1 MINNPYIDLVK
12 NHEKIIV
19 DTQKMRNTQW
29 KWWDFFANKNP
40 LILEI
45 GTGLG
50 NFFSKQVQENSE
62 KNYLGMEIRYKR
74 LYQTAEKCLWNKA
87 TYSQN
92 NITPSPER
100 GGLGRGNW
108 TDSELNKDNFVLL
121 KEYWEKIWEIFWEWE
136 LSECYI
142 FFPDPWAKKK
152 SQLKNRLLQR
162 QFLNDLFSVMWD
174 DAKVVIKT
182 DHREYF
188 DFCLWEIEKTDW
200 KINYKSYDFEN
211 EPEFQNSETTEFQ
224 QLFRG
229 QDIKINHVELG
240 K

>member
-1 MINNPYIDLVK
+1 MINNPYIELVK
-12 NHEKIIV
+12 KHPKILCESSEIFAK
-19 DTQKMRNTQW
+19 QNNW
-29 KWWDFFANKNP
+29 HSFFWNKNP
-40 LILEI
+40 LVLEI

-50 NFFSKQVQENSE
+50 NFFSKQVRENSD

-74 LYQTAEKCLWNKA
+74 LYQTTEKCLWNKA

-100 GGLGRGNW
+100 GRVGRGNW
-108 TDSELNKDNFVLL
+108 IDSELHKNNFILL
-121 KEYWEKIWEIFWEWE
+121 KEYWEKIPLIFWPGE
-136 LSECYI
+136 LSQCYI
-142 FFPDPWAKKK
+142 FFPDPWARKK
-152 SQLKNRLLQR
+152 SQLKNRLLQTE
-162 QFLNDLFSVMWD
+162 FLSNLYDVMNPE
-174 DAKVVIKT
+174 AKVVIKT

-188 DFCLWEIEKTDW
+188 DFLLSQLEKTQW

-211 EPEFQNSETTEFQ
+211 EPEFQNAETTEFQ

-229 QDIKINHVELG
+229 QDIKINHIELW